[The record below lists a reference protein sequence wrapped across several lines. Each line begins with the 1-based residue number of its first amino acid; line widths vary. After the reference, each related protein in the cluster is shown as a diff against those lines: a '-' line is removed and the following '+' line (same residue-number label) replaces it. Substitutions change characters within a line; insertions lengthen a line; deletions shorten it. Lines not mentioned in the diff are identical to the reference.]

1 MLQVSAV
8 GWGDISSDGS
18 LIPLCLHGRSG
29 GDAPASLLPLVRAC
43 SLCPTVPKASPLPDG
58 SCFPRAGSAWG
69 TVQAGSRL
77 PRELPEGLPV
87 CQELPARSITS
98 GGAGGYRLA
107 LRPARDSG
115 ISSGMARLG
124 QALFWGSRCLGFL
137 MSSPRDR
144 DDQLGALSGIDLA
157 GKPSSLA
164 GLGEPGLGWDLL
176 PQEPRLCCTLSCAGF
191 PFPFAPWRGPGSFPT
206 QVEVEGCR
214 QGWRDSFCHSQ
225 PPPDRAFPH

>member
-29 GDAPASLLPLVRAC
+29 GDAPASLLPSVRAC

-58 SCFPRAGSAWG
+58 SCFPVCPEQAVPRGLCRQAPGSL
-69 TVQAGSRL
+69 GSCQRGCLCVRSCL
-77 PRELPEGLPV
+77 PGASPR
-87 CQELPARSITS
+87 

-176 PQEPRLCCTLSCAGF
+176 PQEPGFCCMLSCAGF
-191 PFPFAPWRGPGSFPT
+191 SFPFAPWRGPGSFPT

-214 QGWRDSFCHSQ
+214 QGWR
-225 PPPDRAFPH
+225 A